1 MDRNT
6 LFGMSTGA
14 VMFAFGIVWLLLG
27 LFRGRPSPRW
37 LRVSLVVVGVTLATS
52 IAVLTM
58 RAFKLPFDLVPPTPQ
73 QLALNREIA
82 RHFYLVLGFEL
93 GSIFLAVVVLNL
105 IHYPDYILPGIALI
119 VAVHFFPLAALFKAP
134 VYYGT
139 ALGGCAIALVGFFM
153 ADAGLRQ
160 KVVGLS
166 FGGLLWATAAWIV
179 TVGLSATPKIG
190 PNLRPM

>member
-1 MDRNT
+1 M
-6 LFGMSTGA
+6 A
-14 VMFAFGIVWLLLG
+14 
-27 LFRGRPSPRW
+27 
-37 LRVSLVVVGVTLATS
+37 RVSLVVVGVTLATS

-58 RAFKLPFDLVPPTPQ
+58 RAFKTSLRLSSTDSATARAQSRDRAPTF
-73 QLALNREIA
+73 IW
-82 RHFYLVLGFEL
+82 FSGSSWV
-93 GSIFLAVVVLNL
+93 SIFLAVVVLNL

-160 KVVGLS
+160 KSWIIFRWAVVGHGRVDRDGWPLLQRRRS
-166 FGGLLWATAAWIV
+166 GLTYARCDERSD
-179 TVGLSATPKIG
+179 LSAH
-190 PNLRPM
+190 